1 MTLLLG
7 IDIGTSSVKAALF
20 DPDQQTVV
28 GVAADEYPIHKPA
41 VDRAEQN
48 AEDWWA
54 ASVRAVRGALA
65 AAGRNDVAA
74 IGLSGQMHGGVL
86 LDAAG
91 EPVHPAIIWADQ
103 RSSAESDW
111 LVEVVGGEAY
121 AALAGTLPAVGFM
134 GPTLVWLQRHQ
145 PDVLERAR
153 VVLMPK
159 DYVRYRLTGER
170 ATDITDAAATG
181 LLDVVQGAWAA
192 ALLSR
197 TGLPADILPPILG
210 SADVAGTL
218 QREAAEAL
226 GLPAGIPVAA
236 GCADQPAQAIGNGL
250 ITPGKAS
257 VTTGSGGQVFTP
269 VYLRQGRLATDPRLH
284 VFNHA
289 VPQTW
294 YVLGAILAAGL
305 NLRWLRGLT
314 GLDAAPDAY
323 ARFSAEAADLPPG
336 ADGLL
341 YLPYLYGERTPHM
354 DSFARGALV
363 GLSFHHGRGHLARA
377 MMEGVSFALRQSLE
391 LSLALGGEVDLI
403 IAAGGGASSPV
414 WRQIQADI
422 YGLPLQQALLPEQAS
437 LGAALLGGVGAGL
450 WADIPEASASVVAYG
465 PTTDPD
471 PARHAHYNELYA
483 QFTGLYPKLKDD
495 FHRLAGDPHRP

>member
-20 DPDQQTVV
+20 DPDTQAIA
-28 GVAADEYPIHKPA
+28 GVAAAEYPIHKPA
-41 VDRAEQN
+41 VDRAEQD
-48 AEDWWA
+48 AADWWA
-54 ASVRAVRGALA
+54 ASVSAVRGAIT
-65 AAGRNDVAA
+65 AAGRNDVVG

-111 LVEVVGGEAY
+111 LVETFGAEAY
-121 AALAGTLPAVGFM
+121 TALAGTLPAVGFM

-145 PDVLERAR
+145 PEVLERAR

-159 DYVRYRLTGER
+159 DYVRFRLTGER

-181 LLDVVQGAWAA
+181 LLDVVCGQWAD
-192 ALLSR
+192 ALLAR
-197 TGLPADILPPILG
+197 TGLPGDILPPILG
-210 SADVAGTL
+210 STMVAGRLQADVAEL
-218 QREAAEAL
+218 L
-226 GLPAGIPVAA
+226 GLPVGIPVAA

-269 VYLRQGRLATDPRLH
+269 VYLRDGRLATDPRLH

-289 VPQTW
+289 VPATW
-294 YVLGAILAAGL
+294 YVLGAILAGGL

-314 GLDAAPDAY
+314 GLDGAPDAY
-323 ARFSAEAADLPPG
+323 ARFSAEAAELPPG

-354 DSFARGALV
+354 DPFARGAMV

-377 MMEGVSFALRQSLE
+377 MMEGVTFALRQSLE
-391 LSLALGGEVDLI
+391 LSLALGGEVEVV
-403 IAAGGGASSPV
+403 IAAGGGASSSV

-422 YGLPLQQALLPEQAS
+422 FGVPLRQSLLPEQAS

-450 WADIPEASASVVAYG
+450 WTDIPSASSAVVRYG
-465 PTTDPD
+465 PTTEPD
-471 PARHAHYNELYA
+471 PARHERYNALYA
-483 QFTGLYPKLKDD
+483 QFVGLYPTLRAD
-495 FHRLAGDPHRP
+495 FHKLAGDPKAS

>member
-1 MTLLLG
+1 MPLLLG

-20 DPDQQTVV
+20 DPENAALV
-28 GVAADEYPIHKPA
+28 GVAAAEYPIHKPA
-41 VDRAEQN
+41 PDRAEQD
-48 AEDWWA
+48 ASDWWHA
-54 ASVRAVRGALA
+54 AVKAVRAALDKA
-65 AAGRNDVAA
+65 ARRDVVA

-86 LDAAG
+86 LGADDQ
-91 EPVHPAIIWADQ
+91 PVHPAIIWADQ
-103 RSSAESDW
+103 RSSAEADW
-111 LVEVVGGEAY
+111 LVEMFGADAY

-134 GPTLVWLQRHQ
+134 GPSLLWLQRHA
-145 PDVLERAR
+145 PAVLDRAR

-159 DYVRYRLTGER
+159 DYVRFRLTGER

-181 LLDVVQGAWAA
+181 LLDVVRGQWAT
-192 ALLSR
+192 ALLDR
-197 TGLPADILPPILG
+197 AELPEHLLPPVLG
-210 SADVAGTL
+210 SAQVAGRL
-218 QREAAEAL
+218 HKDAAAEL
-226 GLPAGIPVAA
+226 GLAAGIPVVA

-250 ITPGKAS
+250 IAPGKAS

-269 VYLRQGRLATDPRLH
+269 VTLRDRKLATDPRLH

-289 VPQTW
+289 VPETW

-314 GLDAAPDAY
+314 GLDADADAY

-354 DSFARGALV
+354 DPFARGAFV
-363 GLSFHHGRGHLARA
+363 GLGFHHGRGHLARA
-377 MMEGVSFALRQSLE
+377 IMEGVAFALRQSLE
-391 LSLALGGEVDLI
+391 LSLALGGEVDVV

-414 WRQIQADI
+414 WRRIQADI
-422 YGLPLQQALLPEQAS
+422 FGLPLRQSLLPEQAS

-450 WADIPEASASVVAYG
+450 WPDIASASASVVAYG
-465 PTTDPD
+465 PPTVPD
-471 PARHAHYNELYA
+471 TARHARYNALYA
-483 QFTGLYPKLKDD
+483 QFVGLYPTLKADM
-495 FHRLAGDPHRP
+495 HHLSRGV